1 MSNWISD
8 EDVEEAETTADEWL
22 SQGDF
27 DDHPSPDHTDE
38 SQSTG
43 TPLPY
48 LDKELAQELSADGPP
63 QWLGIRW
70 RDIPVEDQPEAWNG
84 LRRWVDWFVE
94 EYRLPTAV
102 VPPCWYRH
110 SDMVAELYAAMS
122 MEYKVWE
129 EQVPTL
135 SPMMFWH
142 TNLQQMI
149 YRLREAGTNAGCASN
164 GQHQEE
170 TTLDGRS
177 PYTLAYNETDW
188 NDYVNTTVSRQQ
200 LARPVTGTIY
210 YRAGLVDRD
219 GQRIA
224 TSKPI
229 GLRNQSQD
237 EAVGIHIQVTSTPN
251 DRAELLALAK
261 NLPESVQVTWES
273 SADGKRWK
281 DLTDHDKTIQ

>member
-1 MSNWISD
+1 MSSWISD
-8 EDVEEAETTADEWL
+8 EDVEEVETAADEWL
-22 SQGDF
+22 TGF
-27 DDHPSPDHTDE
+27 DSEEESSTEHADE
-38 SQSTG
+38 PPNSG

-48 LDKELAQELSADGPP
+48 LDEELVEELAAEGPP
-63 QWLGIRW
+63 SWLGVRW
-70 RDIPVEDQPEAWNG
+70 REIPVEDQPTAWNG
-84 LRRWVDWFVE
+84 LRRWVDWCVE

-110 SDMVAELYAAMS
+110 SDIVAELYAAMS

-129 EQVPTL
+129 EQVPSL

-149 YRLREAGTNAGCASN
+149 YRLREAGTNAGCANN
-164 GQHQEE
+164 GRHKED
-170 TTLDGRS
+170 TTVDGRL
-177 PYTLAYNETDW
+177 PYKLIYDENDW
-188 NDYVNTTVSRQQ
+188 NDHVNITVTRQQ
-200 LARPVTGTIY
+200 LDRPAQGTMY

-219 GQRIA
+219 GERIA

-229 GLRNQSQD
+229 GLKNQFQD
-237 EAVGIHIQVTSTPN
+237 ESVGIHIQVTSTPN
-251 DRAELLALAK
+251 DKAELLALAK

-273 SADGKRWK
+273 SADCKRWK